1 MQTDAPLD
9 TLQWGFLMGMS
20 RKMCNLRSLN
30 VCHEKNSYRDGHF
43 TRELRNFERDGGRP
57 TAYGIQVLFANHF
70 VRLGGKLTGRERQLE
85 G

>member
-1 MQTDAPLD
+1 MTKSDRICSKVTKSD
-9 TLQWGFLMGMS
+9 
-20 RKMCNLRSLN
+20 REKVVSLCLIN

-57 TAYGIQVLFANHF
+57 IAYGVQALFANHF
-70 VRLGGKLTGRERQLE
+70 VRLVGKLAGRERQLE